1 MTSKKDSGKGSKSLR
16 TTSKKNL
23 IDINYQAHE
32 AHIENKVKEKEQN
45 LFHIRNQDCA
55 AYKLTSE
62 PLKNLEPFFDVKNTW
77 LTVADYNGL
86 EANYLSQH
94 GQNVMASDI
103 SDALLR
109 EVKAEGL
116 IPAYSKQNVERLTY
130 GDNSFDYVMC
140 KEAFHHFPRAY
151 LGLYEM
157 IRVSRKATI
166 LLTEPIDILSKM
178 SLLVLIKNIC
188 DRIHPLL
195 INKFWKNRFSW
206 ETVGNYVFKI
216 SEREI
221 EKIAM
226 GMGLPCI
233 AFKRYEIFAS
243 HKTFDGMSDVPLNQK
258 LYRKIKMKLAIRSFI
273 SSLGIIPHSSLCCVI
288 FKEQPGE
295 EIVNKMKEKG
305 FITVQLPSNPYLK

>member
-1 MTSKKDSGKGSKSLR
+1 MTTKIKSHKGSKNPR

-23 IDINYQAHE
+23 TDINYQAHE
-32 AHIENKVKEKEQN
+32 VHIENMVKEKEQN

-55 AYKLTSE
+55 AYKLTAE
-62 PLKNLEPFFDVKNTW
+62 PLKNLEPFFDAKKTW

-86 EANYLSQH
+86 EANYLVQQ
-94 GQNVMASDI
+94 GQNVVASDI
-103 SDALLR
+103 SDALLK

-116 IPAYSKQNVERLTY
+116 IPEYSKQNVEKLTY
-130 GDNSFDYVMC
+130 GDDSFDYVMC

-157 IRVSRKATI
+157 IRVSRMATI

-178 SLLVLIKNIC
+178 SLLVLIKNMC

-195 INKFWKNRFSW
+195 INKLWKNRFSW

-216 SEREI
+216 SEIEI

-226 GMGLPCI
+226 GMGLPYI
-233 AFKRYEIFAS
+233 AFKRYEIFAT
-243 HKTFDGMSDVPLNQK
+243 HKNIDGLSDVPLNQK
-258 LYRKIKMKLAIRSFI
+258 VYRKIKMKLAMRSII
-273 SSLGIIPHSSLCCVI
+273 SSVGIIPHSSLCCVV
-288 FKEQPGE
+288 FKEQPSE
-295 EIVNKMKEKG
+295 EIVKKMKEKG
-305 FITVQLPSNPYLK
+305 FITIQLPSNPYLK